1 MPQRRRELCR
11 ALAEA
16 KAAGRTTADVATDAH
31 IARAT
36 LSRIA
41 NGHRT
46 PNRLTRESI
55 ARARPRA
62 GRALPRSRACCRAS
76 VRGVSALA
84 GTTWVRRLARSEN
97 ALSRKGV
104 AVAHA
109 LADHADGEGRCKLL
123 QQTIAREARISER
136 AVRDGLSELRAANAL
151 QSRRTRG
158 ARCSC
163 S

>member
-1 MPQRRRELCR
+1 M
-11 ALAEA
+11 
-16 KAAGRTTADVATDAH
+16 
-31 IARAT
+31 
-36 LSRIA
+36 
-41 NGHRT
+41 
-46 PNRLTRESI
+46 
-55 ARARPRA
+55 
-62 GRALPRSRACCRAS
+62 
-76 VRGVSALA
+76 SALA